1 MHKFWI
7 KNWGKKNF
15 KFFSVYRSPSQNG
28 DEFEKF
34 LENLE
39 LSIDHMAD
47 KNLYMMVL
55 LRDFNARLNPWY
67 ANDNTNFEEWIIDI
81 LSASFSFN
89 QIVNEPTHILNISS
103 SCIDLIFTSQPNLV
117 IESSVHSSLH
127 VSCHHQT
134 AYAKFNLNVT
144 YPPIYERD
152 VWHYK
157 LANWDFIQR
166 SIANFNWEIAF
177 HNVAVKKQVMLFNKT
192 AFNIIR
198 NFIPHEPATFDDRD
212 PPWITSHIKRT
223 SNDKNLAFK
232 RFVNKKGFVNNSRN
246 VERLSSLQNNMS
258 NLNETSKQEYLSKI
272 TKRYLIL
279 VSVQKHIGLF

>member
-1 MHKFWI
+1 
-7 KNWGKKNF
+7 
-15 KFFSVYRSPSQNG
+15 
-28 DEFEKF
+28 
-34 LENLE
+34 
-39 LSIDHMAD
+39 MAD

-55 LRDFNARLNPWY
+55 LRDFNARLKSWY

-81 LSASFSFN
+81 LTASFGFN

-103 SCIDLIFTSQPNLV
+103 SCIDLIFTSQTNLV
-117 IESSVHSSLH
+117 IESGVYSSLH
-127 VSCHHQT
+127 VSCHHHT

-144 YPPIYERD
+144 YPPTYERE

-166 SIANFNWEIAF
+166 SITNFSWEKAF

-192 AFNIIR
+192 VFNIIR
-198 NFIPHEPATFDDRD
+198 NFIPHEPATFDDSD
-212 PPWITSHIKRT
+212 PPWITSHIKRI

-246 VERLSSLQNNMS
+246 VERLSSLQNNLS
-258 NLNETSKQEYLSKI
+258 NLNETSKQEYLLKI
-272 TKRYLIL
+272 AKRYLTL
-279 VSVQKHIGLF
+279 VTVQKHVGLF